1 MEVSRFI
8 FVLYPALS
16 LRMGQRIF
24 PVDKPYHISRIY
36 PIFVGMNP
44 EKLLGA

>member
-1 MEVSRFI
+1 
-8 FVLYPALS
+8 
-16 LRMGQRIF
+16 MGQRIF